1 MIEKAVPARDAQPSL
16 APDADSSSNQRRP
29 HLVSATLCAVWA
41 LACAGS
47 ADLDLTNVSEDDFS
61 RSRYS
66 GDNYLRRV
74 AAVDQNTNDTY
85 ILHWPERKMPLRVYL
100 PPPPAG
106 LFEDPDAV
114 AGAVR
119 RGIVDWS
126 DVVSV
131 GVPGFVFVDAHG
143 DADIP
148 VVWAEEPDGDWY
160 IAFCSYQ
167 AGFRPLRFG
176 VEQIL
181 VSGRWR
187 AGHVASVEE
196 IYDVMLHEMGHAL
209 GLMGHSDD
217 PGDVMFPSV
226 SGRSGAGLS
235 ERDRRTL
242 RDVYAHGN
250 RQIRGRRGR
259 NY

>member
-1 MIEKAVPARDAQPSL
+1 MRAQSVAIAIL
-16 APDADSSSNQRRP
+16 GC
-29 HLVSATLCAVWA
+29 LYLT
-41 LACAGS
+41 CAGS
-47 ADLDLTNVSEDDFS
+47 SGLDLTNVSEDDFS

-66 GDNYLRRV
+66 GDSYVRLV
-74 AAVDQNTNDTY
+74 AALDQNTNDTY
-85 ILHWPERKMPLRVYL
+85 ILHWPKRKMPLRIYL
-100 PPPPAG
+100 PPLPDG
-106 LFEDPDAV
+106 LFDDPDEV
-114 AGAVR
+114 ADAVR

-126 DVVSV
+126 DTVSP
-131 GVPGFVFVDAHG
+131 GVPGFVFVGKHG

-148 VVWAEEPDGDWY
+148 IVWAEEPDGDWY

-167 AGFRPLRFG
+167 ATFRPLRFG

-181 VSGRWR
+181 VTGRWR
-187 AGHVASVEE
+187 DGQVAGVDE
-196 IYDVMLHEMGHAL
+196 IYAVVLHEMGHAL

-217 PGDVMFPSV
+217 PGDIMYRRV
-226 SGRSGAGLS
+226 SARTESGLS

-242 RDVYAHGN
+242 QDVYARGN